1 MRLVIVCVCLLFAA
15 CSPVQDKPPPERET
29 LQDAMQRKDSESAWS
44 EPVHAARKERAPRS
58 GLRLSAENVVALSG
72 YQASIVVYP
81 KLEGFGSLDVSLLD
95 GKAMNAVAAFCGALL
110 KADSAAALR
119 LTAAQC
125 APLVYIFLADIKG
138 HALERYIIGS
148 PLVNGTVW
156 QVPVRFFSG
165 RQRLDFRLYVNYGG
179 SIPVIDQIAY
189 GDFVG
194 G

>member
-1 MRLVIVCVCLLFAA
+1 MRPVIACVCLLFAD
-15 CSPVQDKPPPERET
+15 CSPVQDKPPPEHET

-58 GLRLSAENVVALSG
+58 GLRLSAENAVALSG
-72 YQASIVVYP
+72 YQTGGIVYP
-81 KLEGFGSLDVSLLD
+81 ELEGFGSLDVSLLD

-119 LTAAQC
+119 LTVAQC
-125 APLVYIFLADIKG
+125 APLVYIFLSDIKG
-138 HALERYIIGS
+138 RALARYIIGR
-148 PLVNGTVW
+148 PLASGTMW

-165 RQRLDFRLYVNYGG
+165 RQRLDFRLYVDYGG
-179 SIPVIDQIAY
+179 GTPMIDQIAY